1 MRRCRTERRLGCCL
15 RCGEDVR
22 RQIVIAFMGEQDADA
37 ESGEDGAATWHLLWQ
52 AAFGRDC
59 FTHPALVA
67 RIRDRLIDAHR
78 SRDRQLLDYLVLPGE
93 IHVVCRLQAGDAPE
107 RVARAFGHVVARW
120 VRQVQRVR
128 GPVFA
133 EPYRAFRVKSGD
145 DLRTLVRILAWRPVV
160 QGTCVTPT
168 HHAQGGLRVTLGLSP
183 ASGFNA
189 RPLLGQFGESV
200 IGARASM
207 RSWIARRPGDQ
218 EMLRWALIHGLPHG
232 SSRTGCTP
240 GRGVVDHA
248 AAELFAAA
256 GPGGLDAV
264 LRLLEQWVALCLGKP
279 TLLSSYDGSDALR
292 TRARALV
299 ACLAVR
305 HRVCAASTVARH
317 YGKAKATLCEQMA
330 ACRSR
335 AADRSI
341 LELPVERILASAL
354 DASRVAALT
363 GRPNTTRRRG
373 GKLDGGKS

>member
-1 MRRCRTERRLGCCL
+1 
-15 RCGEDVR
+15 
-22 RQIVIAFMGEQDADA
+22 MGEPDADD
-37 ESGEDGAATWHLLWQ
+37 ESGNDGAATWHLLWQ

-59 FTHPALVA
+59 FAHPALFA

-78 SRDRQLLDYLVLPGE
+78 YRGRQLLDYLVLPGE

-133 EPYRAFRVKSGD
+133 EPYRAFPVESD
-145 DLRTLVRILAWRPVV
+145 ADLRVLLRILAWRPVV
-160 QGTCVTPT
+160 QGECVTPT
-168 HHAQGGLRVTLGLSP
+168 HHAQGALRITLGLSP

-189 RPLLGQFGESV
+189 RPLLNHFGESV

-207 RSWIARRPGDQ
+207 RSWIARRPGDRDL
-218 EMLRWALIHGLPHG
+218 MRWALIHGLPHG
-232 SSRTGCTP
+232 RTRSAGPP

-248 AAELFAAA
+248 AADLFAAA

-264 LRLLEQWVALCLGKP
+264 LGLLEKWVALCLGKP
-279 TLLSSYDGSDALR
+279 TLLSSYEGSDALR

-299 ACLAVR
+299 ASLAVR
-305 HRVCAASTVARH
+305 HGVCAAAVVARH

-335 AADRSI
+335 AEDRAI
-341 LELPVERILASAL
+341 LEMPLERLLASGL
-354 DASRVAALT
+354 DASGVGVASRRSGAVP
-363 GRPNTTRRRG
+363 GRRS
-373 GKLDGGKS
+373 KLDRGKP

>member
-1 MRRCRTERRLGCCL
+1 
-15 RCGEDVR
+15 
-22 RQIVIAFMGEQDADA
+22 MGEQDAAD
-37 ESGEDGAATWHLLWQ
+37 ESGDDVAATWHLLWQ

-59 FTHPALVA
+59 FTHLALFA

-78 SRDRQLLDYLVLPGE
+78 SSGRQLLDYLVLPGE
-93 IHVVCRLQAGDAPE
+93 IHVVCRLQAGDTPE

-133 EPYRAFRVKSGD
+133 EPYRAFRVQSVD
-145 DLRTLVRILAWRPVV
+145 ELRTLVRILAWRPVT
-160 QGTCVTPT
+160 QGACITPT
-168 HHAQGGLRVTLGLSP
+168 HHAQGALRITLGLSP

-189 RPLLGQFGESV
+189 RPLLRHFGESV

-207 RSWIARRPGDQ
+207 RSWIARRPGDRDL
-218 EMLRWALIHGLPHG
+218 MRWALIHGLPHG
-232 SSRTGCTP
+232 RTRSAGPP

-248 AAELFAAA
+248 AADLFAAA

-264 LRLLEQWVALCLGKP
+264 LGLLEKWVALCLGKP
-279 TLLSSYDGSDALR
+279 TLLSSYEGSDALR

-305 HRVCAASTVARH
+305 HGVCAAAVVARH

-335 AADRSI
+335 AEDRAI
-341 LELPVERILASAL
+341 LEMPLERLLASGL
-354 DASRVAALT
+354 DASGVGVASRRSGAVP
-363 GRPNTTRRRG
+363 GRRSKPDRG
-373 GKLDGGKS
+373 KP